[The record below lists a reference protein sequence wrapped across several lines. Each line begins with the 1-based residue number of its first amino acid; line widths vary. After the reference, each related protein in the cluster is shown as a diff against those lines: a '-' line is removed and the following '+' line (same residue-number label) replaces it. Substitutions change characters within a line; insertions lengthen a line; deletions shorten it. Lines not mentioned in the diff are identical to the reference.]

1 MTNNIN
7 TNNPTL
13 TTDIIHTELSPQ
25 RSLISEVSNAIFS
38 DITNAKTQ
46 EVSPLNNVVIPNQPA
61 SAIKPTLVVNNN
73 MAYTVSVFLDSLSQ
87 STFFDAKVG
96 GWRLAAHP

>member
-46 EVSPLNNVVIPNQPA
+46 EV
-61 SAIKPTLVVNNN
+61 
-73 MAYTVSVFLDSLSQ
+73 
-87 STFFDAKVG
+87 
-96 GWRLAAHP
+96 